1 MKTSSQA
8 GICHSTHPAKT
19 VIIAIIISETLGVI
33 YASRSHRFTGPH
45 AVGNF
50 GGALKDIPAEELA
63 STVIKETLDRSGL
76 DPARVDDVILGH
88 GYPSGENP
96 AIGRLALLKAGLP
109 IEVPGYQLDRR
120 CSSGLQAILNACM
133 MVQTENADVVVAGG
147 VESMSNAEFYVN
159 ESRWGARFGSVTLH
173 DRLSRARETIS
184 PEDRFGYISGMVE
197 TAENLAKQYE
207 ISREEQDEYAL
218 RSHQRAVAA
227 KESGKFDSQIVPI
240 SIPQRRGDPVVFDK
254 DEGPRSDSS
263 MDVLGRLR
271 PVMKDGSVSAGNSSS
286 QNDAASVCLVV
297 AEDKLEELGL
307 EAMGFLKGWVV
318 TGCHPATMG
327 IGPVPAVS
335 KLMDKVGMSL
345 SDIDLIE
352 LNEAFA
358 AQVLAVLREWKLP
371 NEDNLN
377 VNGSGISL
385 GHPIA
390 ATGARILTTLL
401 NEMEAKDVQY
411 GLETMCVGGGQG
423 VAALFERR

>member
-1 MKTSSQA
+1 MRE
-8 GICHSTHPAKT
+8 
-19 VIIAIIISETLGVI
+19 VAIVSPVRT
-33 YASRSHRFTGPH
+33 

-50 GGALKDIPAEELA
+50 GGTLRGVSAADLA
-63 STVIKETLDRSGL
+63 STVIKGTLGRSGL
-76 DPARVDDVILGH
+76 DPAKVDDVILGH

-96 AIGRLALLKAGLP
+96 AMGRLASLKAGLP

-120 CSSGLQAILNACM
+120 CSSGLQAILNASM
-133 MVQTENADVVVAGG
+133 LVQTENADVVIAGG
-147 VESMSNAEFYVN
+147 VESMSNAEYYVN
-159 ESRWGARFGSVTLH
+159 ESRWGARFGSMTLH
-173 DRLSRARETIS
+173 DRLVRARETIS
-184 PEDRFGYISGMVE
+184 PEERFGYISGMVE

-227 KESGKFDSQIVPI
+227 VEGGFFDSQVVD
-240 SIPQRRGDPVVFDK
+240 IPVSQRRGDPVPFNK
-254 DEGPRSDSS
+254 DEGPRGDTSLEA
-263 MDVLGRLR
+263 LGKLR
-271 PVMKDGSVSAGNSSS
+271 PITKEGTVTAGNASS

-297 AEDKLEELGL
+297 AADKLEELGL
-307 EAMGFLKGWVV
+307 TPMGYLRGWAV
-318 TGCHPATMG
+318 TGCHPAYMG
-327 IGPVPAVS
+327 IGPVAAVS
-335 KLMDKVGMSL
+335 KVMDKVGMGL
-345 SDIDLIE
+345 ADMDLIE

-371 NEDNLN
+371 NQDNLN

-401 NEMEAKDVQY
+401 HEMERRDVQF

-423 VAALFERR
+423 VAALFERK

>member
-1 MKTSSQA
+1 MRR
-8 GICHSTHPAKT
+8 
-19 VIIAIIISETLGVI
+19 VAIVSPVRT
-33 YASRSHRFTGPH
+33 

-50 GGALKDIPAEELA
+50 GGILRDVSAADLA
-63 STVIKETLDRSGL
+63 STVIKEALDRSKL

-96 AIGRLALLKAGLP
+96 AIGRLAGLKAGLP

-120 CSSGLQAILNACM
+120 CSSGLQAILNASM
-133 MVQTENADVVVAGG
+133 LVQTENADVVIAGG
-147 VESMSNAEFYVN
+147 VESMSNAEFYSN
-159 ESRWGARFGSVTLH
+159 ESRWGARYGSVTFH
-173 DRLSRARETIS
+173 DRLARARLTIS
-184 PEDRFGYISGMVE
+184 PDERFGPIPGGMVE
-197 TAENLAKQYE
+197 TAENLAREYE
-207 ISREEQDEYAL
+207 IARTEQDEYAL

-227 KESGKFDSQIVPI
+227 QTEGRFDREIVSVPV
-240 SIPQRRGDPVVFDK
+240 PQRRGDPVPFEK
-254 DEGPRSDSS
+254 DEGPRADTN
-263 MDVLGRLR
+263 METLARLR
-271 PVMKDGSVSAGNSSS
+271 PVMRDGSVSAGNASS

-297 AEDKLEELGL
+297 GEDKLEELGL
-307 EAMGFLKGWVV
+307 TPMAFLRSWAV

-327 IGPVPAVS
+327 IGPVPAVN
-335 KLMDKVGMSL
+335 KVMGKIGLSL
-345 SDIDLIE
+345 EDMDLIE

-371 NEDNLN
+371 HEDNLN

-401 NEMEAKDVQY
+401 YEMERRNAQF

-423 VAALFERR
+423 VAAVFERE

>member
-1 MKTSSQA
+1 MR
-8 GICHSTHPAKT
+8 G
-19 VIIAIIISETLGVI
+19 VAIVAPVRT
-33 YASRSHRFTGPH
+33 

-50 GGALKDIPAEELA
+50 GGSLREISAADLA
-63 STVIKETLDRSGL
+63 STVIKETLQRSRL
-76 DPARVDDVILGH
+76 DPNKVDDVILGH

-133 MVQTENADVVVAGG
+133 MVQTYNADVIIAGG

-173 DRLSRARETIS
+173 DRLARARETIS
-184 PEDRFGYISGMVE
+184 PDERFGYISGMVE
-197 TAENLAKQYE
+197 TAENLAKEYK
-207 ISREEQDEYAL
+207 ISREEQDVYSL
-218 RSHQRAVAA
+218 RSHQRAVDAQEA
-227 KESGKFDSQIVPI
+227 GRFDHEIV
-240 SIPQRRGDPVVFDK
+240 SVAVPQRRGDPVPFCR

-263 MDVLGRLR
+263 IEALARLR
-271 PVMKDGSVSAGNSSS
+271 PVMKDGSVSAGNASS

-307 EAMGFLKGWVV
+307 IPMGFLKGWTV

-327 IGPVPAVS
+327 IGPVPAVN
-335 KLMDKVGMSL
+335 KLMGKLGMVIG
-345 SDIDLIE
+345 DMDLIE

-358 AQVLAVLREWKLP
+358 AQVLAVLREWNLP
-371 NEDNLN
+371 NEDNFN

-401 NEMEAKDVQY
+401 NEMERRDAQF

-423 VAALFERR
+423 VAAMFERR

>member
-1 MKTSSQA
+1 MRR
-8 GICHSTHPAKT
+8 
-19 VIIAIIISETLGVI
+19 VAIVSPVRT
-33 YASRSHRFTGPH
+33 

-63 STVIKETLDRSGL
+63 STVIKETLQRSGL
-76 DPARVDDVILGH
+76 DPAKVDDVILGH

-133 MVQTENADVVVAGG
+133 MVQTENADVVIAGG
-147 VESMSNAEFYVN
+147 VESMSNAEYYVN

-173 DRLSRARETIS
+173 DRLARARETIS
-184 PEDRFGYISGMVE
+184 PEDRFGVISGMVE

-207 ISREEQDEYAL
+207 ISREEQDEYSL

-227 KESGKFDSQIVPI
+227 QESGKFDSQIVPI
-240 SIPQRRGDPVVFDK
+240 EIPQRRGDPKIFDK
-254 DEGPRSDSS
+254 DEGPRGDSS
-263 MDVLGRLR
+263 MEVLGRLR
-271 PVMKDGSVSAGNSSS
+271 PVMKDGTVSAGNASS
-286 QNDAASVCLVV
+286 QNDAASVCLLV

-335 KLMDKVGMSL
+335 KLMSKLGMSIT
-345 SDIDLIE
+345 DMDVIE

-401 NEMEAKDVQY
+401 NEMETKDAQF

-423 VAALFERR
+423 VAAVFERR

>member
-1 MKTSSQA
+1 MRR
-8 GICHSTHPAKT
+8 
-19 VIIAIIISETLGVI
+19 VAIVSPVRT
-33 YASRSHRFTGPH
+33 

-50 GGALKDIPAEELA
+50 GGALRDIPAEELA
-63 STVIKETLDRSGL
+63 STVIKETLQRSGL
-76 DPARVDDVILGH
+76 DPVKVDDVILGH

-133 MVQTENADVVVAGG
+133 MVQTENADVVIAGG
-147 VESMSNAEFYVN
+147 VESMSNAEYYVN

-173 DRLSRARETIS
+173 DRLARARETIS
-184 PEDRFGYISGMVE
+184 PEDRFGVISGMVE

-207 ISREEQDEYAL
+207 ISREEQDEYSL

-227 KESGKFDSQIVPI
+227 QESGKFDSQIVPI
-240 SIPQRRGDPVVFDK
+240 EIPQRRGDPKIFDK
-254 DEGPRSDSS
+254 DEGPRGDSS
-263 MDVLGRLR
+263 MEVLGRLR
-271 PVMKDGSVSAGNSSS
+271 PVMKDGTVSAGNASS
-286 QNDAASVCLVV
+286 QNDAASVCLLV

-335 KLMDKVGMSL
+335 KLMSKLGMSIT
-345 SDIDLIE
+345 DMDVIE

-401 NEMEAKDVQY
+401 NEMESKDAQF

-423 VAALFERR
+423 VAAVFERR

>member
-1 MKTSSQA
+1 MR
-8 GICHSTHPAKT
+8 G
-19 VIIAIIISETLGVI
+19 VAIVSPVRT
-33 YASRSHRFTGPH
+33 

-50 GGALKDIPAEELA
+50 GGSLRDVSAAELA
-63 STVIKETLDRSGL
+63 STVIKAALERSGV
-76 DPARVDDVILGH
+76 DPSLVDDVILGH

-96 AIGRLALLKAGLP
+96 AIGRLAGLKAGLP

-120 CSSGLQAILNACM
+120 CSSGLQAILNASM
-133 MVQTENADVVVAGG
+133 LVQTDNADVVIAGG
-147 VESMSNAEFYVN
+147 VESMSGAEFYNN
-159 ESRWGARFGSVTLH
+159 ESRWGARFGSVTFH
-173 DRLSRARETIS
+173 DRLARARVTIA
-184 PEDRFGYISGMVE
+184 PEERFGPIPGGMVE
-197 TAENLAKQYE
+197 TAENLAQQYE
-207 ISREEQDEYAL
+207 IPRQEQDEFAL

-227 KESGKFDSQIVPI
+227 RDAGRFDAEIVPV
-240 SIPQRRGDPVVFDK
+240 SIPQRRGDPKSFDT
-254 DEGPRSDSS
+254 DEGPRADTT

-271 PVMKDGSVSAGNSSS
+271 PVMQDGCVTAGNASS

-307 EAMGFLKGWVV
+307 TPMAFLRGWAV

-327 IGPVPAVS
+327 IGPVAAVNKAMN
-335 KLMDKVGMSL
+335 KLGMTL
-345 SDIDLIE
+345 GDMDLIE

-358 AQVLAVLREWKLP
+358 AQVLAVLREWQLP

-390 ATGARILTTLL
+390 ATGARILATMLH
-401 NEMEAKDVQY
+401 EMERRDSQW

-423 VAALFERR
+423 VAAVFERK